1 MVMQKLARFIVKYR
15 LIFFILF
22 VALTAYSVVCIP
34 KIQVEYDITAYL
46 PQNTDTAKALE
57 IMDDEFVTYGS
68 ATVLLKN
75 VEYDAAAALCE
86 KIRAVDGV
94 KSLPF
99 DNSSQYY
106 KDGYA
111 KLAISFFGTD
121 DARSVAAYETAVRLL
136 GESGCEYAV
145 PAPLVDNYAETLANE
160 MVIIIAIAA
169 AVIIAVLLFTSKSF
183 AEVLAF
189 PVIFAVAA
197 ALNMGTNYWFGKISF
212 VSNTVCIIL
221 QLALAIDYA
230 IILCHR
236 FTEEKERRGTDLE
249 SAMTAALAKAIPEI
263 SSSSLTTVSGLVALM
278 FMQLR
283 LGLDLGAVLAK
294 SIVCSLLTVFF
305 LMPFVLILLSKLMD
319 KSRHR
324 NLVPKIRFWGGGAVK
339 ARYAIA
345 AAFAALLATGAWL
358 SGGLEYVYSSDAIDT
373 SRPTATRQA
382 KEEMQSVFGYD
393 NLLVILMP
401 NDGDYDLQRAVQAA
415 VTEEEIVDSAVG
427 FAGIRIA
434 DGLYLTD
441 GVTSAQFAE
450 LAGVDGGTATLLF
463 FAYARSVGDR
473 WSAAYEIPLT
483 SLVDYLAENADGFG
497 LDADK
502 KLLIAALKTQLD
514 EGRAQLVGERYVRI
528 VCNVAADTEDAAAFA
543 LIDRLSPKIKA
554 LCPQAIFAGQSVSSY
569 DLDGSFSSDN
579 ILISLL
585 TVIFIYVILAFT
597 FRSWGI
603 PLVLVTV
610 IQGAIFM
617 NFALP
622 ALMGRNLFFF
632 TYLIVSAIQMGA
644 TIDYAIL
651 ITNRFRALKSTRDRR
666 EAIVAAVSGAFPT
679 VFTSGSIMSVASF
692 LVGGLTSDPMI
703 ASIGMTLGTGT
714 LISIACVMTAL
725 PALLY
730 MLDPVLEKTTFK
742 RKRRAKDIR
751 LPNPSEL
758 LADSLD
764 D

>member
-1 MVMQKLARFIVKYR
+1 MQKLARFIVKYR
-15 LIFFILF
+15 IIFFVLF
-22 VALTAYSVVCIP
+22 IALTVYSVVCIP
-34 KIQVEYDITAYL
+34 KTEVEYNITAYL
-46 PQNTDTAKALE
+46 PQNTDTAKALD
-57 IMDDEFVTYGS
+57 IMEDEFATYGS
-68 ATVLLKN
+68 ATVLVKN
-75 VEYDAAAALCE
+75 VEYETAAELCE

-99 DNSSQYY
+99 ENADAYY
-106 KDGYA
+106 KDGNA
-111 KLAISFFGTD
+111 KLSISFFGTD
-121 DARSVAAYETAVRLL
+121 DARSVAAYDETVRILD
-136 GESGCEYAV
+136 ESGCDYAV
-145 PAPLVDNYAETLANE
+145 PVPLVNNFADTLASE

-169 AVIIAVLLFTSKSF
+169 AVIIVVLLFTSKSF

-189 PVIFAVAA
+189 PVIFVVAA

-236 FTEEKERRGTDLE
+236 FTEEKERLKADAET
-249 SAMTAALAKAIPEI
+249 AMTAALAKAIPEI

-294 SIVCSLLTVFF
+294 SIVCSLLTVFL

-319 KSRHR
+319 KTRHL
-324 NLVPKIRFWGGGAVK
+324 NLVPRLRFWGGGVIK
-339 ARYAIA
+339 VRYVVA
-345 AAFAALLATGAWL
+345 AAFVALFAVGAWL
-358 SGGLEYVYSSDAIDT
+358 SGGIDYVYSSDAIDT
-373 SRPTATRQA
+373 SRPTATKRA
-382 KEEMQSVFGYD
+382 KDEMQEIFGYD
-393 NLLVILMP
+393 NMLVILMP
-401 NDGDYDLQRAVQAA
+401 NDGDYDKQRAVLRLAA
-415 VTEEEIVDSAVG
+415 DEPLVNSAIG
-427 FAGIRIA
+427 FASIEIA

-441 GVTSAQFAE
+441 SVTSAQFARI
-450 LAGVDGGTATLLF
+450 AGVDDGTATLLF
-463 FAYARSVGDR
+463 FSYARSVGDR
-473 WSAAYEIPLT
+473 WGADYKIPLT
-483 SLVDYLAENADGFG
+483 SLVDYLAENADGLG

-502 KLLIAALKTQLD
+502 KQTVTALKAQLD
-514 EGRAQLVGERYVRI
+514 DGRSQLVGERYVRL
-528 VCNVAADTEDAAAFA
+528 VFNVAAAAEDKAAFA
-543 LIDRLSPKIKA
+543 LIDRLSPAVKA
-554 LCPQAIFAGQSVSSY
+554 LCPEAVFAGQSVSSY

-579 ILISLL
+579 ILITLL

-603 PLVLVTV
+603 PIVLVLV

-622 ALMGRNLFFF
+622 VLMGRNLFFF

-651 ITNRFRALKSTRDRR
+651 ITNRFRALKATRGRR
-666 EAIVAAVSGAFPT
+666 ESVIAAVSGAFPT
-679 VFTSGSIMSVASF
+679 VFTSGSIMSVAGF

-703 ASIGMTLGTGT
+703 ASIGTTLGTGT
-714 LISIACVMTAL
+714 LISIVCVMTVL

-730 MLDPVLEKTTFK
+730 MLDPVLEKTVLK
-742 RKRRAKDIR
+742 KKPKAKDIR
-751 LPNPSEL
+751 LPNPSVRI
-758 LADSLD
+758 ADTRD